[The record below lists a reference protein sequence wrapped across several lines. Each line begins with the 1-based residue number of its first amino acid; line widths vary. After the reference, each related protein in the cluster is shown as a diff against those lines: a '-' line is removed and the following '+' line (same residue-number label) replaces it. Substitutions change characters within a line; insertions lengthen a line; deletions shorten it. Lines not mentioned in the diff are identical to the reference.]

1 MIQTAIPTNIITGF
15 LGSGKTSLIK
25 KLFLVK
31 PKEEKWAVLV
41 NEFGDVGID
50 SALLAKEQPDV
61 HIREVAGGCMCC
73 AAGVPMQVAITQ
85 LIAKAKPDR
94 LIIEPTGLGH
104 PDAVLTALT
113 QPHFKHVIAMQA
125 CITLVDARKAVE
137 SRYRINDT
145 FLQQLAVA
153 DIILASKSDEYRH
166 DEFVNLML
174 FLQEK
179 ELKQSQCLRFS
190 SKVPEQ
196 SDIEVLSLLAHMDGA
211 CHYVSVQS
219 LPSTNAFEPVAS
231 NATLQSQPSLLLSGS
246 IPHYQFP
253 AFDEID
259 DAKNI
264 VFDHRG
270 IWCKHHF
277 AEAHH
282 SYAWVFAPQYE
293 FDLSLLLKFIN
304 AIEAVRVKAI
314 LITDEGIVGINWVE
328 GEMELSEFDEV
339 MDSRIEIIARE
350 DAGVVE
356 LESQLITLLK

>member
-15 LGSGKTSLIK
+15 LGVGKTSLIK
-25 KLFLVK
+25 ALFLVK

-50 SALLAKEQPDV
+50 SALLAKEQQDI

-104 PDAVLTALT
+104 PAAILKVLTE
-113 QPHFKHVIAMQA
+113 PHFKHVIAMQA
-125 CITLVDARKAVE
+125 CITLVDARKVADTC
-137 SRYRINDT
+137 YRSNET
-145 FLQQLAVA
+145 FLQQLTVA

-179 ELKQSQCLRFS
+179 QLKQSQCLRVS
-190 SKVPEQ
+190 SKVPEE
-196 SDIEVLSLLAHMDGA
+196 SDIETAQLLVLMDNV
-211 CHYVSVQS
+211 CHYVTEQRS
-219 LPSTNAFEPVAS
+219 PSTSQVKPIAS
-231 NATLQSQPSLLLSGS
+231 KLTLGSQSSSLLSRA

-253 AFDEID
+253 VFDEID

-270 IWCKHHF
+270 IWSKSHF
-277 AEAHH
+277 AEAHY
-282 SYAWVFAPQYE
+282 SYAWVFVPRYE

-304 AIEAVRVKAI
+304 SIEAVRVKAI
-314 LITDEGIVGINWVE
+314 LITDEGIVGINWIE
-328 GEMELSEFDEV
+328 GELELSEFDEV
-339 MDSRIEIIARE
+339 MDSRIEIITRKE
-350 DAGVVE
+350 SVVAE
-356 LESQLITLLK
+356 LELQLFTLLK